1 MASKDDIVYTPEMYD
16 YFFLEDEEENVV
28 KCKGDNTS
36 QASGTDLALAST
48 SSVDATWPEACE
60 FFFADGPQN
69 DDREGISFSIPS
81 SHMTS
86 AADISQSFVPEGLKG
101 FKVRRAHHMRGPDGS
116 LIPQDHHR
124 PSKISGSIVPHL
136 SPSRSDACLVF
147 LAFASWAVK
156 SSDLQS
162 SDGWKTALLANIGAV
177 SAIQYLR
184 RRRKRTWQESPPD
197 SGDET

>member
-124 PSKISGSIVPHL
+124 PSKIS
-136 SPSRSDACLVF
+136 
-147 LAFASWAVK
+147 
-156 SSDLQS
+156 
-162 SDGWKTALLANIGAV
+162 ALLANIGAV